1 VSVKQILEKAWE
13 DCKEYGVELSAVDF
27 TLLRWPGGETLHY
40 EVEYRGRAIER
51 KPQNQPDE

>member
-1 VSVKQILEKAWE
+1 MSVKQILEKAWE

-27 TLLRWPGGETLHY
+27 TVLRGLGGETLPY